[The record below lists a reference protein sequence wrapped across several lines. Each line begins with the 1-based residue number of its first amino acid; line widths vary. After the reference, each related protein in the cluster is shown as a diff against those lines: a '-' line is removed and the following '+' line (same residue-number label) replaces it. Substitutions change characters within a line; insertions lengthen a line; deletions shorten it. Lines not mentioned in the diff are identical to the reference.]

1 MPWKMQAM
9 ATTPGTSRLE
19 KAVAPDPVPPTPWP
33 ILGNTYVKT
42 KTNNSGCMTVRR
54 AKTPML
60 LRNTARSRM
69 SRAANALRAGG
80 AAAWRARDT
89 AVGGAGAAGGGGWA
103 GDGGGVVVVTR
114 GAPFR

>member
-42 KTNNSGCMTVRR
+42 NTNRSGCMTVRR
-54 AKTPML
+54 AKTAML
-60 LRNTARSRM
+60 LRNTARSRI
-69 SRAANALRAGG
+69 SRAAKALRAGG
-80 AAAWRARDT
+80 ARAWRARDT
-89 AVGGAGAAGGGGWA
+89 AVGGAGAGGGGCA
-103 GDGGGVVVVTR
+103 GDEGGVVVVTR
-114 GAPFR
+114 EAPFR

>member
-9 ATTPGTSRLE
+9 ATTPGTSKLE
-19 KAVAPDPVPPTPWP
+19 KAAAPDPVPPTPWP

-42 KTNNSGCMTVRR
+42 NTNSSGCMTVRR

-60 LRNTARSRM
+60 LRNTARSRIR
-69 SRAANALRAGG
+69 RAAKAFRAGG
-80 AAAWRARDT
+80 AVAWRARDT
-89 AVGGAGAAGGGGWA
+89 AIGGAGAGGGSGA

-114 GAPFR
+114 GGPFR